1 MLSLNE
7 EDVASDQV
15 EEIDE
20 EIKPNKRRA
29 NKHKPD
35 LGKPEGDSVLSM
47 DSEEFLS
54 QHNDMCEVCNGAG
67 ELICC
72 STCNLVFHL
81 KCIRPP
87 TTRLP
92 PDNWSCAYCV
102 ESGVK
107 GHARDARTRRRAAA
121 AAREMTRLKNELHP
135 GGTSDSEDDFGKP
148 EAKERKAEASEKQH
162 SEITGE
168 SVQEDEVEEGKPRA
182 KKQKLGNESNAEDDE
197 EGTEL
202 RPRRPR
208 RQPALYDPQA
218 VAASRWQ
225 SDGII
230 EWKSLG
236 REQSASSDGDNKHS
250 SDDEKESNEPI
261 WCNFCEDDPSVPVC
275 CFCACRVC
283 FGKHDSV
290 STVLQD
296 SPYSVLQ
303 SATHNFFVFHS

>member
-7 EDVASDQV
+7 DDVASDQL
-15 EEIDE
+15 EEIE
-20 EIKPNKRRA
+20 EENKPKNRRA
-29 NKHKPD
+29 KKRKPD
-35 LGKPEGDSVLSM
+35 SGRTKGYSVMSM
-47 DSEEFLS
+47 DSEEFLN
-54 QHNDMCEVCNGAG
+54 QHNDICEVCNDPG

-81 KCIRPP
+81 KCIRPA

-92 PDNWSCAYCV
+92 PDHWSCAYCV

-121 AAREMTRLKNELHP
+121 AAREMTRLKHELHP
-135 GGTSDSEDDFGKP
+135 GGTSDSDSEGDFGKP
-148 EAKERKAEASEKQH
+148 GAKERKAKASEKQPA
-162 SEITGE
+162 EIACE
-168 SVQEDEVEEGKPRA
+168 SQEDEVDEGKLSA
-182 KKQKLGNESNAEDDE
+182 KKQKPGNESNAEDDE
-197 EGTEL
+197 EGTER

-236 REQSASSDGDNKHS
+236 REQSASSDGDNKDS
-250 SDDEKESNEPI
+250 SDDENESNEPI

-283 FGKHDSV
+283 FGKHDAV
-290 STVLQD
+290 STVPQD
-296 SPYSVLQ
+296 SSYSVL
-303 SATHNFFVFHS
+303 